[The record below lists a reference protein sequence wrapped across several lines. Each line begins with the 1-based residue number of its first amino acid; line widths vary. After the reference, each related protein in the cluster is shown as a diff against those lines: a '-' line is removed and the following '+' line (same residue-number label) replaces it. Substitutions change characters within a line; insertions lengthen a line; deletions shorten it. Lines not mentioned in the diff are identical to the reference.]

1 MTLEELRKLRGN
13 VKSEIEKR
21 DTEGKTIEVIVGMGT
36 CGIASGAK
44 ETFNAFVKEI
54 DARGMGKTVLLRQT
68 GCMGMCAN
76 EPTVEVV
83 VPGMPRVIYG
93 NVKADIAKDIVEQ
106 HLVGHKLL
114 DKLILDRPAA
124 DIITNK

>member
-1 MTLEELRKLRGN
+1 MTLEELRKLRGS

-21 DTEGKTIEVIVGMGT
+21 DTEGKTIEIIVGMGT

-44 ETFNAFVKEI
+44 ETFKAFVNEI
-54 DARGMGKTVLLRQT
+54 DAKGMGKNVLLRQT
-68 GCMGMCAN
+68 GCMGMCTN

-93 NVKADIAKDIVEQ
+93 NVKADVAKDIVEK
-106 HLVGHKLL
+106 HIIGHQLL

-124 DIITNK
+124 DIVTNK

>member
-13 VKSEIEKR
+13 VKSAIEKR
-21 DTEGKTIEVIVGMGT
+21 DTDGKTTSIIVGMGT

-44 ETFNAFVKEI
+44 ETFNAFVDLI
-54 DARGMGKTVLLRQT
+54 DKKGLGKTVLLRQT
-68 GCMGMCAN
+68 GCMGMCAS
-76 EPTVEVV
+76 EPTVEVI

-93 NVKADIAKDIVEQ
+93 NVKSNIAADIVEK
-106 HLVGHKLL
+106 HIVGHELL
-114 DKLILDRPAA
+114 DNLILDRPAA

>member
-1 MTLEELRKLRGN
+1 
-13 VKSEIEKR
+13 
-21 DTEGKTIEVIVGMGT
+21 MGT

-54 DARGMGKTVLLRQT
+54 DARGMGKNVLLRQT

-93 NVKADIAKDIVEQ
+93 NVKADVAKDIVEQ

>member
-13 VKSEIEKR
+13 VKSDIEKR
-21 DTEGKTIEVIVGMGT
+21 DTDGKTTSIIVGMGT

-44 ETFNAFVKEI
+44 ETFNAFVDLI
-54 DARGMGKTVLLRQT
+54 DKKGLGKTVLLRQT
-68 GCMGMCAN
+68 GCMGMCAS
-76 EPTVEVV
+76 EPTVEVI

-93 NVKADIAKDIVEQ
+93 NVKSNIAADIVEK
-106 HLVGHKLL
+106 HIVGHELL
-114 DKLILDRPAA
+114 DNLILDRPAA